1 MRSSFRRAPAIRSVL
16 TSIALGAM
24 LCACVMHTV
33 TAPNAVQCG
42 QLIKAAHLLDP
53 TPGTRLPIDD
63 SKGEWVAFG
72 DRQTG
77 QLDKSNAD
85 KAGAAE
91 MLELCISMQA
101 AVDKQLKRKRVL
113 GLF

>member
-1 MRSSFRRAPAIRSVL
+1 MPSSNNRAPAIQSAL
-16 TSIALGAM
+16 LSIALGAT
-24 LCACVMHTV
+24 LSACVMRTV
-33 TAPNAVQCG
+33 AAPNAVQCG
-42 QLIKAAHLLDP
+42 QLIKATHLLDP
-53 TPGTRLPIDD
+53 TPGAHLPIDD
-63 SKGEWVAFG
+63 SKGEWVGFA

-91 MLELCISMQA
+91 MLDLCISMQA